1 MEDILSKLTSV
12 FKSISLKF
20 KYVGTVPKF
29 IVSIM
34 LLIVFYLIYRFI
46 YKSIEKANLSS
57 ERTIKFKK
65 QVSFINKVL
74 FLVFLIPIWVYE
86 SKDILTFLGL
96 FSAGMAFAFKDL
108 VSNFLGWVIIN
119 SHKPFKVGDRIK
131 IDDNIGDVVE
141 IDWFY
146 TTIIEVTKTNKIYG
160 QSTGRF
166 VYIPNIKLITTEVIN
181 ETGDFPFT
189 WNEIEIN
196 ITLKSNWEKTKEIMN
211 KVADSILGDIEGD
224 VKESLNIASKK
235 HPIYYQNLSHTIY
248 TSIAEGKITLT
259 LRFMCK
265 IRNSRNTEHKIIEE
279 ILKQIGKEKDI
290 ELV

>member
-1 MEDILSKLTSV
+1 MTDILLKLTSM

-20 KYVGTVPKF
+20 KYVGTFPKF
-29 IVSIM
+29 LVSIM
-34 LLIVFYLIYRFI
+34 LLIMFYIIYRFI

-57 ERTIKFKK
+57 EKTIKLKK
-65 QVSFINKVL
+65 QISFMNKII
-74 FLVFLIPIWVYE
+74 FLIFLIPIWVYE
-86 SKDILTFLGL
+86 SRDILTFLGL

-119 SHKPFKVGDRIK
+119 SHKPFKIGDRIK
-131 IDDNIGDVVE
+131 IGNNIGDVVE

-146 TTIIEVTKTNKIYG
+146 TTIIEVTETNKIYG

-196 ITLKSNWEKTKEIMN
+196 ITLKSNWEKTKDIIN
-211 KVADSILGDIEGD
+211 KVANSVLGDIEGE
-224 VKESLNIASKK
+224 VKESLDMACKK

-248 TSIAEGKITLT
+248 TSMVDGKIILT

-265 IRNSRNTEHKIIEE
+265 IRSFRNTEHKIIEG
-279 ILKQIGKEKDI
+279 ILREIGKEKDI
-290 ELV
+290 ELI